1 MIACECS
8 TPYYY
13 KIGSFASFVNMDTK
27 IILIQF
33 EYVPSKEIL
42 YICSVTNQ
50 LTKKEYICVCGEGIY
65 AIKHK
70 LLYVLT
76 LLKYHIHK
84 YRVYKIECRTQSFS
98 VLLLGTS
105 CIHGF
110 MYYHI

>member
-50 LTKKEYICVCGEGIY
+50 LTKKEYICVCGGGNI
-65 AIKHK
+65 
-70 LLYVLT
+70 
-76 LLKYHIHK
+76 
-84 YRVYKIECRTQSFS
+84 C
-98 VLLLGTS
+98 
-105 CIHGF
+105 
-110 MYYHI
+110 